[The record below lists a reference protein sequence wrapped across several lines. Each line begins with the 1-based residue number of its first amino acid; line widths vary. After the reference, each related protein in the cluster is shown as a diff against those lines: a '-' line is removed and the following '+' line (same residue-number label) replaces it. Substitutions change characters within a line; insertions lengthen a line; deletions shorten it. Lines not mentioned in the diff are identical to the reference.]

1 MVGLKENEW
10 GRQVIEGFPISHSGW
25 WKILR
30 GRCQTTPREG
40 FSSQSLLSRKK
51 QTLPKFMLFSLCV
64 RKPFA
69 CEDEKEEKG
78 QRRVRNCSGVK
89 KRRWCCLYF
98 QLSCQSLKRKFWWM
112 GIEQWSKQGYHSITH
127 ENLAIIQ
134 KRIKENR

>member
-30 GRCQTTPREG
+30 VVRQLHVRGFLHNLFCQ
-40 FSSQSLLSRKK
+40 RKK

-78 QRRVRNCSGVK
+78 QRRVRNCSVVK